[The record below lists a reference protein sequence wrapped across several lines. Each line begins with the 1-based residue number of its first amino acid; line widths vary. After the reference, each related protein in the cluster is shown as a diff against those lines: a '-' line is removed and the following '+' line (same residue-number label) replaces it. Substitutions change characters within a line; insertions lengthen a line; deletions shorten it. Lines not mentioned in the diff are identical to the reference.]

1 MPQKSFV
8 DDDRFDGMYMNVAQT
23 ARGIEPLLDTVFS
36 FLRRKTDFF
45 AGPPGSSS
53 SDGGDTTEVAISK
66 VNEVLQK
73 HINIYKEEKLKKEG
87 EKRKKEE
94 LKKAKEE
101 AKRKKAEAAVVKEKK
116 KEEDEDEVFE
126 LGDDGF
132 DVSSST
138 PSKSEAVEVADTA
151 TTCPQASSPND
162 DDEAKKST
170 EEEDDNGPPPLGN
183 GGTVPNKYTWTQT
196 LSEVNINTPLPQGTR
211 GRDLSVIITKT
222 SLKIALKKSLPNY
235 IVNSKLT
242 KPINV
247 DETLWTVEDSNTLN
261 ITLTKI
267 NTMEWWDS
275 VCVDDPEEYKIDIKK
290 IQPENSSLSDLD
302 GETRQT
308 VEKMMFDQRQ
318 KAMNLPTSD
327 EQKKLD
333 ILEKFKKQHPEMDF
347 SKAKIC

>member
-45 AGPPGSSS
+45 AGPPGST
-53 SDGGDTTEVAISK
+53 DGDTDVAVSK

-73 HINIYKEEKLKKEG
+73 HINIYKEEKLKREG

-101 AKRKKAEAAVVKEKK
+101 AKRKKEEKEKKEKK
-116 KEEDEDEVFE
+116 KEEEDEVFE

-132 DVSSST
+132 DVSSSL
-138 PSKSEAVEVADTA
+138 PSQPEAAKPEETAAAA
-151 TTCPQASSPND
+151 TTACPPASSPD
-162 DDEAKKST
+162 DKASK
-170 EEEDDNGPPPLGN
+170 EEDDNEPPPLGN

-196 LSEVNINTPLPQGTR
+196 LSEVNISTPLPQGTR
-211 GRDLSVIITKT
+211 GRDLSVTITKT
-222 SLKIALKKSLPNY
+222 ALKIALKKSLPNNY
-235 IVNSKLT
+235 IVNSKFT

-261 ITLTKI
+261 ITLQKI

-275 VCVDDPEEYKIDIKK
+275 VCADDEEYKIDIKK

-318 KAMNLPTSD
+318 KSMNLPTSD

-347 SKAKIC
+347 SKAKIS

>member
-45 AGPPGSSS
+45 AGPPGST
-53 SDGGDTTEVAISK
+53 DGDTDVAVSK

-73 HINIYKEEKLKKEG
+73 HINIYKEEKLKREG

-101 AKRKKAEAAVVKEKK
+101 AKRKKEEKEKK
-116 KEEDEDEVFE
+116 KEEEDEVFE

-132 DVSSST
+132 DVSSSL
-138 PSKSEAVEVADTA
+138 PSQPEAAKPEETAAAA
-151 TTCPQASSPND
+151 TTACPPASSPD
-162 DDEAKKST
+162 DKASK
-170 EEEDDNGPPPLGN
+170 EEDDNEPPPLGN

-196 LSEVNINTPLPQGTR
+196 LSEVNISTPLPQGTR
-211 GRDLSVIITKT
+211 GRDLSVTITKT
-222 SLKIALKKSLPNY
+222 ALKIALKKSLPNNY
-235 IVNSKLT
+235 IVNSKFT

-261 ITLTKI
+261 ITLQKI

-275 VCVDDPEEYKIDIKK
+275 VCADDEEYKIDIKK

-318 KAMNLPTSD
+318 KSMNLPTSD

-347 SKAKIC
+347 SKAKIS

>member
-8 DDDRFDGMYMNVAQT
+8 DDDRFDGMYMNVAST

-45 AGPPGSSS
+45 SGPGS
-53 SDGGDTTEVAISK
+53 DGNTDVAVSK

-73 HINIYKEEKLKKEG
+73 HANIYKEEKLKRES

-94 LKKAKEE
+94 LKKAKED
-101 AKRKKAEAAVVKEKK
+101 AKRQKEEKEKK
-116 KEEDEDEVFE
+116 EEEGDDVFE
-126 LGDDGF
+126 IGDDGF
-132 DVSSST
+132 DVSSSS
-138 PSKSEAVEVADTA
+138 PSQSEAVKSEDAAAAATTS
-151 TTCPQASSPND
+151 TTCPQASSPDDKSSKED
-162 DDEAKKST
+162 DDNE
-170 EEEDDNGPPPLGN
+170 PPPLGN

-211 GRDLSVIITKT
+211 GRDLSVTITKT
-222 SLKIALKKSLPNY
+222 ALKIALKKSLPNNY

-242 KPINV
+242 KSINV
-247 DETLWTVEDSNTLN
+247 DETLWTIEDANTLN
-261 ITLTKI
+261 ITLQKV

-275 VCVDDPEEYKIDIKK
+275 VCVDDEEYKIDIKK
-290 IQPENSSLSDLD
+290 VQPENSALSDLD

-318 KAMNLPTSD
+318 KAMNLPSSD

-347 SKAKIC
+347 SKAKIS

>member
-8 DDDRFDGMYMNVAQT
+8 DDERFDGMYMNVAQT

-45 AGPPGSSS
+45 AGPPGSEQNT
-53 SDGGDTTEVAISK
+53 DVAVAK

-73 HINIYKEEKLKKEG
+73 HVNIYNEERER
-87 EKRKKEE
+87 KRKKDEE
-94 LKKAKEE
+94 KRQKEIKRQKE
-101 AKRKKAEAAVVKEKK
+101 AEKK
-116 KEEDEDEVFE
+116 KVEEEEVFE
-126 LGDDGF
+126 LGEDGF
-132 DVSSST
+132 DVSSTPPEPEKKEETAKST
-138 PSKSEAVEVADTA
+138 PQSSK
-151 TTCPQASSPND
+151 D
-162 DDEAKKST
+162 DKPKEKD
-170 EEEDDNGPPPLGN
+170 EDDNTPPPLGN

-196 LSEVNINTPLPQGTR
+196 LSEVNISTTLPNGTR
-211 GRDLSVIITKT
+211 ARDLSVTITKST
-222 SLKIALKKSLPNY
+222 LKIALKKSLPTY
-235 IVNSKLT
+235 ICNSKLT

-247 DETLWTVEDSNTLN
+247 DETLWTIEDSNTLV
-261 ITLTKI
+261 ITLQKI

-275 VCVDDPEEYKIDIKK
+275 VCQDDDKIDIKK
-290 IQPENSSLSDLD
+290 IQPENSSLGDLD

-318 KAMNLPTSD
+318 KALNLPTSD